1 MLRIKPRYG
10 KYQYAI
16 APSDSKLLRSVG
28 LLSIGSISLL
38 AWGFYYF
45 LNMSLLAGIAFTIPL
60 AIIVLYL
67 LINAL
72 LMASFRG
79 FDVQSHDKKVT
90 DYWNGDPREPRVGI
104 MIPVAGES
112 PAIVRQTVKAA
123 MNVDYKNKIV
133 VICDDTPRGKYRKL
147 AHDLMCHYIQ
157 HDQPGVMKK
166 AGNVNYAISQL
177 PDLEQIL
184 VLDAD
189 FVPRRE
195 ILRELLPY
203 IGDHI
208 GIVQTPQHF
217 RMNDKVYAKSKIE
230 FGAAMLQKDFYRVT
244 QVARNRFGSAICVGT
259 NALYNRQALDHVDG
273 FEGVGKYD
281 PWTHSEDVNTGL
293 KMLNYR
299 LEDGKPYRITYVP
312 IQLAIGICPDD
323 YYGFYKQQAR
333 WSTGSTRLAF
343 SSRTLFSKVLN
354 PVQKLCYFSNALYY
368 FYTMAI
374 LLMPLQFVAIIASG
388 HQFQWIYTLLF
399 VPQLIVT
406 YFITP
411 FVLRRE
417 PEPIVGMVTVTATA
431 YTFIQAVWLSLLRRP
446 IGWEATGQK
455 TQSSNAKGKKRAW
468 SRFDQYKLGISLYV
482 LSVYGLTLALAIRE
496 GAFGFDP
503 SIFFQIIFAYGLAA
517 QAAHLLYL
525 YSNTTAGKFLLSAKE
540 FLTKER

>member
-16 APSDSKLLRSVG
+16 TPSDSKLLRSVG

-45 LNMSLLAGIAFTIPL
+45 LNMSLLAAAIFMIPL

-67 LINAL
+67 LIGAL

-79 FDVQSHDKKVT
+79 FDIESHEQKVA
-90 DYWNGDPREPRVGI
+90 DYWRQSGHQPRVGI

-147 AHDLMCHYIQ
+147 ASDLMCHYIQ

-177 PDLEQIL
+177 PDLEQVL

-195 ILRELLPY
+195 ILRELIPY
-203 IGDHI
+203 AGDHV

-230 FGAAMLQKDFYRVT
+230 FGAAMVQKDFYRIT

-259 NALYNRQALDHVDG
+259 NALYNRQALDHVGG

-312 IQLAIGICPDD
+312 VQLAIGICPDD
-323 YYGFYKQQAR
+323 YYSFYKQQAR

-343 SSRTLFSKVLN
+343 SSKTLFSKVLN
-354 PVQKLCYFSNALYY
+354 PIQKLCYFSNALYY
-368 FYTMAI
+368 FYTMSI

-388 HQFQWIYTLLF
+388 HQFQWVYTLLF

-406 YFITP
+406 FLVTP

-431 YTFIQAVWLSLLRRP
+431 YTFVQAVWLSLIRRP

-455 TQSSNAKGKKRAW
+455 AQNGKKAGK
-468 SRFDQYKLGISLYV
+468 SRFSQYKLGVALYV
-482 LSVYGLTLALAIRE
+482 LLVYGLTLALAIRE

-503 SIFFQIIFAYGLAA
+503 SIFFQVIFACGLIA
-517 QAAHLLYL
+517 QVAHLTYL
-525 YSNTTAGKFLLSAKE
+525 YSNTAAGRFLLSAKE